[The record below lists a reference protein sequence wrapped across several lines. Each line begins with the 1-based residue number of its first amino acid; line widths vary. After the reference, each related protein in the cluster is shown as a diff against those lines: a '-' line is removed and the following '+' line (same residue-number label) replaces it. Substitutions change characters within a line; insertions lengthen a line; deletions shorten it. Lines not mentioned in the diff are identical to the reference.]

1 MVILLRGKGVTFLNL
16 DVGFA
21 AAGHIKADAGWLHP
35 SSNTDTN
42 ELLFCVRG
50 EVYIGSGFERY
61 TACDGMAVILPGGVR
76 RYGYKECSGETEFFW
91 VHFSGG
97 IRTLPQKSEPDRER
111 MISLFSDLLLYARM
125 PEYPHDACTCALKLI
140 LYEVARAGVSDSES
154 PNARI
159 YAICKWIHEN
169 STKSLKVSDVA
180 AHFNYNEDYI
190 TRIFKK
196 HYSAG
201 MKAYIDHVRLKR
213 IRELLLS
220 TDMKIKNIAAAC
232 GFDDSKSFQKFFK
245 YHEGITAAAYRELYF
260 GKKHS
265 ASNESR
271 KLTK

>member
-1 MVILLRGKGVTFLNL
+1 MTFLNL

-50 EVYIGSGFERY
+50 EVYIGAGFERY
-61 TACDGMAVILPGGVR
+61 TVGAGTAVILPGGVR
-76 RYGYKECSGETEFFW
+76 RYGYKECTEVTEFFW
-91 VHFSGG
+91 VHFKGETG
-97 IRTLPQKSEPDRER
+97 TLPQKSEPDTKR

-125 PEYPHDACTCALKLI
+125 PDYPQDACTCALKLI
-140 LYEVARAGVSDSES
+140 LYEIARAGVSDNES

-159 YAICKWIHEN
+159 YAICKWIREN
-169 STKSLKVSDVA
+169 GTKSLKVSDVA

-201 MKAYIDHVRLKR
+201 IKAYIDEVRLKR

-220 TDMKIKNIAAAC
+220 TDMKIKDIAAAC

-260 GKKHS
+260 GSKQKS
-265 ASNESR
+265 SNASQN
-271 KLTK
+271 LTKE